1 MAETVRAATG
11 EAVAEPGRVREG
23 LRAYGLIAAMW
34 VRSTM
39 AYRASFA
46 LTTFTNFAVTGLDFV
61 AILLMFS
68 RVDALGGFSLAEIAF
83 LYGLSSLAF
92 GLADM
97 LIGSIERLG
106 RRVRD
111 GTLDTLLVR
120 PAPVLAQVAAD
131 RFALRRL
138 GRVTQGLLVLGFALS
153 SLDIDWT
160 PLKLLLMPG
169 MVLSGG
175 AIFCAVFIAGAAFQF
190 VAQDASEVSERVHVR
205 RGDAVAVPAGGV
217 RAGTGARG
225 DLRAAAGLRQLAARV
240 LCAGAAVS
248 AGPARVGGVHVAA
261 GGGGLLCAG
270 RAGVAGGA
278 SFVPEYRELT
288 ELDGVERGFIE
299 LDGVEKVFDVRKKT
313 GFMKRE
319 RRQVRA
325 VDSIS
330 FRVERGEMVGYI
342 GPNGA
347 GKSTTIKMLTGILTP
362 SAGRLRVAGID
373 PSRERTRLAHRIG
386 VVFGQRTTLWWDL
399 PLVDSY
405 RLMHRMYRIPD
416 ARYRHNLDRLVE
428 LLALDD
434 LLDVPVRQLSLGQRM
449 RGDIAAALL
458 HDPEVLYLDEP
469 TIGLDVVSKSKV
481 REFLRE
487 MNAER
492 GTTVL
497 LTTHDLQDIEQ
508 LCKRVMVIDHG
519 RLMYDGPLAGL
530 HEAGESERTLVV
542 DLERELPPIDAPAP
556 ARVVR
561 VEGPR
566 QWLAFPAAE
575 SAAPLVAR
583 IAAEYPLVDL
593 SVREPDIEAVIA
605 KMLHSMGDTPKPPP
619 ERASA

>member
-1 MAETVRAATG
+1 MTG
-11 EAVAEPGRVREG
+11 SESGSSQEG
-23 LRAYGLIAAMW
+23 
-34 VRSTM
+34 
-39 AYRASFA
+39 
-46 LTTFTNFAVTGLDFV
+46 
-61 AILLMFS
+61 
-68 RVDALGGFSLAEIAF
+68 
-83 LYGLSSLAF
+83 
-92 GLADM
+92 
-97 LIGSIERLG
+97 GSEG
-106 RRVRD
+106 
-111 GTLDTLLVR
+111 
-120 PAPVLAQVAAD
+120 
-131 RFALRRL
+131 
-138 GRVTQGLLVLGFALS
+138 
-153 SLDIDWT
+153 
-160 PLKLLLMPG
+160 
-169 MVLSGG
+169 
-175 AIFCAVFIAGAAFQF
+175 
-190 VAQDASEVSERVHVR
+190 
-205 RGDAVAVPAGGV
+205 
-217 RAGTGARG
+217 
-225 DLRAAAGLRQLAARV
+225 
-240 LCAGAAVS
+240 
-248 AGPARVGGVHVAA
+248 
-261 GGGGLLCAG
+261 
-270 RAGVAGGA
+270 
-278 SFVPEYRELT
+278 
-288 ELDGVERGFIE
+288 GFIE
-299 LDGVEKVFDVRKKT
+299 LDGVEKVFEVRKKT

-330 FRVERGEMVGYI
+330 FRVERGEMVGCI

-399 PLVDSY
+399 PLLDSY

-416 ARYRHNLDRLVE
+416 ARYRENLDRLVE
-428 LLALDD
+428 LLDLGD

-449 RGDIAAALL
+449 RGDIVAALL

-469 TIGLDVVSKSKV
+469 TIGLDVISKAKV

-487 MNAER
+487 LNTER

-519 RLMYDGPLAGL
+519 RLMYDGALAGL
-530 HEAGESERTLVV
+530 HEVGESERTLVV
-542 DLERELPPIDAPAP
+542 DLERELPPIDAPVP

-566 QWLAFPAAE
+566 QWLAFPAGE

-605 KMLHSMGDTPKPPP
+605 TMYGEQA
-619 ERASA
+619 ERAIS